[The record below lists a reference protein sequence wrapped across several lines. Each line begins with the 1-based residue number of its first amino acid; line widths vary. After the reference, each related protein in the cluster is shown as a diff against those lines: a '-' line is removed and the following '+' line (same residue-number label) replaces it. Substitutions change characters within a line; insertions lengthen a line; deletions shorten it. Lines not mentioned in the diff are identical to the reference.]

1 MNILNH
7 SISHSPCT
15 VQLQT
20 RNGGAVCDFFLKLT
34 TRTLQSSADSFYMI
48 KLYTF
53 YHLSC
58 FELNVECDFVS
69 KANNILFINPFR
81 FSKHGF
87 NSKRMIGRC
96 ASAACTCISA
106 SNLTRLLSSYSWK
119 LTLHNQ
125 FCIFNSPTN
134 FHLNSNLSSNEHIYT
149 ESFYYW
155 YTLNVGISTSY

>member
-1 MNILNH
+1 MYIYPYCKSLNSSKAFRKIPFSTLKCTVH
-7 SISHSPCT
+7 CTT

-20 RNGGAVCDFFLKLT
+20 RNGGAVCHFFLKLT

-58 FELNVECDFVS
+58 FELNIECDFVLR
-69 KANNILFINPFR
+69 ANNILFINPFR

-106 SNLTRLLSSYSWK
+106 SNLTRLLSSYS
-119 LTLHNQ
+119 
-125 FCIFNSPTN
+125 
-134 FHLNSNLSSNEHIYT
+134 
-149 ESFYYW
+149 
-155 YTLNVGISTSY
+155 